1 MKAKKFLAAMMAAVL
16 AVSPLTVS
24 AANVTPTDAPGSGDE
39 IKIEGDNVYVDTL
52 VYKVTL
58 PTSTGLNFKLDPQGV
73 FGYFTNPDGVTNTS
87 PKKEDLSSF
96 AGKIVGDGAHNI
108 KNQSSVPVAVTCD
121 YKLETDADG
130 LEIKTTG
137 TVDDSKKE
145 VKLDIVGGTTDN
157 TGKFTAATGSD
168 AYAAAIGEES
178 SKVQLVLG
186 EADYVFKEGPNDSY
200 TYEAATTG
208 TTETTAAVSISGQ
221 ISKDADWSD
230 LTGSSAKKLTL
241 SCVYSFDGVKDAAPT
256 GLTKTAEGFVTAGA
270 DKLEY
275 LGGASSNTLTATYS
289 KATNSALWINIGD
302 FDLKTV
308 TLINNPTK
316 GEQRTLLNTTSH
328 YTYKPAAAADQR
340 FALKSAWTNGLTLG
354 DWVFELSDG
363 STIKTLTVHV
373 TA

>member
-73 FGYFTNPDGVTNTS
+73 FGYFTNPNGVTNTS

-157 TGKFTAATGSD
+157 AGKFTAATGSD

-186 EADYVFKEGPNDSY
+186 EADYVFKEGPNNSY

-275 LGGASSNTLTATYS
+275 LGGGNANTLTGTYS
-289 KATNSALWINIGD
+289 KASGGAFAIDPGFTV
-302 FDLKTV
+302 KTAKI
-308 TLINNPTK
+308 TAKPGTPSMS
-316 GEQRTLLNTTSH
+316 TALNTTTH
-328 YTYKPAAAADQR
+328 YTVKDGKFY
-340 FALKSAWTNGLTLG
+340 LKTAWASGLTTG
-354 DWVFELSDG
+354 EWTFELSDG
-363 STIKTLTVHV
+363 TTTKTLKLTV